1 MKYAVPFEKTETDG
15 EPIPEPRT
23 IAEYI
28 VAA

>member
-1 MKYAVPFEKTETDG
+1 MHLAGMREDSDA
-15 EPIPEPRT
+15 IHEPRT